1 MTAEPRPG
9 SGTPDADDGHTINV
23 GPVTVA
29 DPGSGTPADDRPT
42 STPHNRNVEPWNCLT
57 CNPNGWPRAK
67 WIDNERRRRSY
78 NAEAQRTRP
87 APPAA
92 PVDGLDADFL
102 PRALRGWAKHVR
114 AEDFRTAAE
123 VMELAAIVLEGRAP
137 VDGPVLDEAKRRR
150 AMVFA
155 EVRNDQIREGDLL
168 ANHATIT
175 VHRVGPCIVKW
186 GGRAYELA
194 EGEVFI
200 GCGDGNPH
208 GFAISRCDA
217 NDTHIVGRLAAPSP
231 APLDVRKLPEWEA
244 LRELVAD
251 EMGATPG
258 LDHIAAMDAIADAA
272 EALLA
277 AADREEP
284 TDA

>member
-57 CNPNGWPRAK
+57 CNPNGWPLAK

-137 VDGPVLDEAKRRR
+137 VDGPVLDERGALWGAVRPFLTRFEVNLHGPNERMR
-150 AMVFA
+150 AEMDV
-155 EVRNDQIREGDLL
+155 L
-168 ANHATIT
+168 AVEIAD
-175 VHRVGPCIVKW
+175 
-186 GGRAYELA
+186 AALA
-194 EGEVFI
+194 
-200 GCGDGNPH
+200 
-208 GFAISRCDA
+208 
-217 NDTHIVGRLAAPSP
+217 AAPSP
-231 APLDVRKLPEWEA
+231 APLKLPDVDELAQIIRTADGDHTLGAGA
-244 LRELVAD
+244 L
-251 EMGATPG
+251 
-258 LDHIAAMDAIADAA
+258 A
-272 EALLA
+272 EAIVAALA
-277 AADREEP
+277 AADRGEP